1 MFDHLFFDSDFFS
14 TDGQAPQALGGALYR
29 PTKTKKQREEEE
41 ALVMTFWM
49 LYEPEY
55 Y

>member
-1 MFDHLFFDSDFFS
+1 MFDPVFFDSAFFS
-14 TDGQAPQALGGALYR
+14 TDGQTPQPLGGALYR
-29 PTKTKKQREEEE
+29 PAKTKKQREEEE
-41 ALVMTFWM
+41 ALIMALWM